1 MISLFFILGLIC
13 IGIIAGFASGLLGVG
28 GGFLMVPLQFFLLT
42 SNGLDSGL
50 AMMVSLG
57 TSLAIII
64 PTASSGAYKHQKERK
79 GIVKPG
85 IILGLFGIIGGF
97 LGGILASYIPS
108 NILQFIFGILLFLV
122 AINMIYQLN
131 KTNNGEIASSK
142 INFSFFSAGITGIC
156 VGLLSGLLGIGG
168 GVLLVP
174 ILVSIFGF
182 VMIESIGISS
192 VFISLTAIGGVL
204 SYIYSGLGINTLAYS
219 LGYVSLINFAVIVL
233 FSVPLA
239 YLGAKLVYKVPEKRL
254 KQVFA
259 IILIYM
265 AIKMFGFDP
274 LMYLIGLI

>member
-1 MISLFFILGLIC
+1 MLSLMFIFGLIC

-64 PTASSGAYKHQKERK
+64 PTASSGAYKHQKEKK

-85 IILGLFGIIGGF
+85 VTLGLFGIIGGF

-108 NILQFIFGILLFLV
+108 NILQFIFAILLFLV

-131 KTNNGEIASSK
+131 KIEDEKIANYK
-142 INFSFFSAGITGIC
+142 LDFNLISAGLTGVC

-174 ILVSIFGF
+174 ILASLFGF
-182 VMIESIGISS
+182 VMIEAIGISS

-204 SYIYSGLGINTLAYS
+204 SYIYSGLTVNTLPYS
-219 LGYVSLINFAVIVL
+219 LGYLSLVNFVVIVL

-239 YLGAKLVYKVPEKRL
+239 YFGAKLAYKIPEKKL

-259 IILIYM
+259 IVLVYM

-274 LMYLIGLI
+274 LMYLVNLI